1 MGPKRGARARRS
13 QGRRYFFRCAHR
25 SNCDGGCGRY
35 GLGATSRGRRRSRRW
50 GMALLLAPPASG
62 GPRTLV
68 LASDAAGNEAL
79 VVAATYAGAR
89 RPLHDRHGP
98 TPARPSSPR
107 PTSPSSAQCAG
118 GDVRAR
124 YKRCAALLQ
133 REATD
138 DQRSAALL
146 ALLREGRCRAYTSGC
161 TMRLMGIGE
170 TTEAQADMLLCPGL
184 SPGRGR
190 AAARAAWTR
199 TSWSRTRCTGSVHIL
214 TCDYLLHPRAV
225 RAPARRGP
233 APPGPL
239 APRRR
244 AAAAHVR
251 LPARGLRRRAPFVVP
266 VAVGGAELQ
275 IVVDT
280 GAAVP
285 LSLGR
290 TAASRLTGLRA
301 AVAAHARDPGR
312 GARRA
317 RVLRRAHR
325 ARGLRPRRPGRGGA
339 LRERGRGRGRRRL
352 RRPSAC
358 SARSTCGSSRPPS
371 ACGARACPPRGAAT
385 SAEGSCG
392 KPLPACAA

>member
-1 MGPKRGARARRS
+1 MRAAWTRREI
-13 QGRRYFFRCAHR
+13 AWAAALAAL
-25 SNCDGGCGRY
+25 
-35 GLGATSRGRRRSRRW
+35 GL
-50 GMALLLAPPASG
+50 ALLLAPPASG

-79 VVAATYAGAR
+79 VVAATYAGHDALFMIDTAYAGPPVLSASYLAVER
-89 RPLHDRHGP
+89 R
-98 TPARPSSPR
+98 
-107 PTSPSSAQCAG
+107 CAG

-184 SPGRGR
+184 SLGGARGG
-190 AAARAAWTR
+190 AGGVDADVLVTHPLH
-199 TSWSRTRCTGSVHIL
+199 GSVHIL
-214 TCDYLLHPRAV
+214 TCDYLLHRAPCVLRPGAGLLHLGLSRLDAV
-225 RAPARRGP
+225 RLRPTFAF
-233 APPGPL
+233 
-239 APRRR
+239 
-244 AAAAHVR
+244 
-251 LPARGLRRRAPFVVP
+251 LPAAFVGGAFVVP

-290 TAASRLTGLRA
+290 TAAARLTACARPSPPARVTQAGVHGERVCSDALTARVAFGPVDLGEVELYVNEGEVEGADGYAGIGLLRA
-301 AVAAHARDPGR
+301 LDLWLEPAAFGV
-312 GARRA
+312 RRS
-317 RVLRRAHR
+317 
-325 ARGLRPRRPGRGGA
+325 GL
-339 LRERGRGRGRRRL
+339 
-352 RRPSAC
+352 
-358 SARSTCGSSRPPS
+358 
-371 ACGARACPPRGAAT
+371 PPRGAAT